1 MDRQP
6 CVYILASDRNGT
18 LYVGVTSDLPGRLY
32 QHRAKLLPG
41 FTARYGVAKLVRYE
55 LFGDMEAAIRR
66 EKQLKN
72 WRRDWKLNLIEQ
84 DNRDWHDLANQLGF
98 DPVCPTSPPPSS
110 P

>member
-41 FTARYGVAKLVRYE
+41 FTARYSVAKLVRYE

-84 DNRDWHDLANQLGF
+84 DNPDWRDLAVELGF
-98 DPVCPTSPPPSS
+98 DAR
-110 P
+110 